1 MKPIPYHDVFLS
13 HRFADRNA
21 VQQLHDHIE
30 RDLGRSVYVDWIE
43 QPDLDRSKVSP
54 ETAEHFREVMRAC
67 SCLIFYAGPNAAES
81 KWMPWELGFYDGRQG
96 ARRIA
101 IYVDDLATFEPGQQ
115 EYLGLYKRWWID
127 RQSLP
132 GFLEQALDDTAA
144 MNSATYDQWQRH
156 ARKIARDPVD
166 YAISLVQWCYGASA
180 NALIDP
186 EQMQARGDEQPE
198 GPLRAPAAL
207 YAPWYEMLRQQ
218 QAWYANMRQQWRSVR
233 RTLPAPAL
241 AADDAGRHS
250 ANFADPRAWLA
261 MLGVPAWP
269 IGNTGAE
276 AMATAA
282 TEAAPAAPGPLALP
296 PFPVPGDWL
305 GQFEKMAAQMMP
317 RPEARIT

>member
-43 QPDLDRSKVSP
+43 RPDLDRSKVSP

-166 YAISLVQWCYGASA
+166 YAISLVQWCYGGSA

-186 EQMQARGDEQPE
+186 
-198 GPLRAPAAL
+198 
-207 YAPWYEMLRQQ
+207 
-218 QAWYANMRQQWRSVR
+218 
-233 RTLPAPAL
+233 
-241 AADDAGRHS
+241 
-250 ANFADPRAWLA
+250 
-261 MLGVPAWP
+261 
-269 IGNTGAE
+269 
-276 AMATAA
+276 
-282 TEAAPAAPGPLALP
+282 
-296 PFPVPGDWL
+296 
-305 GQFEKMAAQMMP
+305 
-317 RPEARIT
+317 

>member
-13 HRFADRNA
+13 HRFADRDA
-21 VQQLHDHIE
+21 VQRLHDHIE
-30 RDLGRSVYVDWIE
+30 RDLGCSVYVDWIE
-43 QPDLDRSKVSP
+43 QPDLDRSTVSP

-101 IYVDDLATFEPGQQ
+101 IYVDDLANFKPGQQ

-132 GFLEQALDDTAA
+132 AFLEQALDDTAA

-186 EQMQARGDEQPE
+186 VRMQARGDEQPE
-198 GPLRAPAAL
+198 GPLREPATL
-207 YAPWYEMLRQQ
+207 YTPWYEMLRRQ
-218 QAWYANMRQQWRSVR
+218 QAWYANLRQQWRRVR
-233 RTLPAPAL
+233 RMLPAPAL
-241 AADDAGRHS
+241 AVDDTGQHGV
-250 ANFADPRAWLA
+250 NVADPRAWLG
-261 MLGVPAWP
+261 MLAVPARP
-269 IGNTGAE
+269 IGNPAVN

-282 TEAAPAAPGPLALP
+282 TEAAPAVPGPWALP
-296 PFPVPGDWL
+296 ALPHPGDWL
-305 GQFEKMAAQMMP
+305 GQFEKMVAAMMP